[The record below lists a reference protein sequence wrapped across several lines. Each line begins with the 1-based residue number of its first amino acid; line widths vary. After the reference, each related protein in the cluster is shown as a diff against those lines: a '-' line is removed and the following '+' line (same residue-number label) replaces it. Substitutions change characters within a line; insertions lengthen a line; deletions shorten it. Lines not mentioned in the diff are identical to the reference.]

1 MNRSGDGTR
10 IGEKTICKMAKEV
23 LSPMTNVS
31 WNERIQDEL
40 VWHLSAKQALNKEEQ
55 TELWALADGNSR
67 GLKQAQK
74 AYYHTERKQDAVV
87 KVWEE
92 LDSAVKTYRS
102 DEFIIESDDEE
113 FAEMVSEGYVQGMVR
128 AYTIALGLHTPNEPP
143 PQDLSAFGNKLLTEV
158 NNATA

>member
-1 MNRSGDGTR
+1 
-10 IGEKTICKMAKEV
+10 
-23 LSPMTNVS
+23 MTNVS

-74 AYYHTERKQDAVV
+74 AYYHTEREQDAVV
-87 KVWEE
+87 EVWDEQDAVVEVWEE

-102 DEFIIESDDEE
+102 DEVIIESDDEE
-113 FAEMVSEGYVQGMVR
+113 FAEMVSEGYVQGIVR
-128 AYTIALGLHTPNEPP
+128 AYTIALGLHQPNEPP